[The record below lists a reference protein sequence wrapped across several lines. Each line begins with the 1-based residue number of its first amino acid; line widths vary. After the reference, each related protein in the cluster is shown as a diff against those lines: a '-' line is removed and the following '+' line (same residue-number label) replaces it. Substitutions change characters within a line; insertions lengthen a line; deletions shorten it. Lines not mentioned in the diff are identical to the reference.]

1 MIRLRFIQ
9 RYRLSYWCMKPLV
22 EAQVTIVPPL
32 RAAYTE
38 APNVSRPGCS
48 KTMSTSSP
56 PVSSRIVLPRRRHSL
71 GSWVCSSFQNL
82 QSSSERLMIS
92 SAPMARQM
100 DALSSLDTTQTGV
113 APPLTAYWVAK
124 PPRPP
129 EAPQIKTLSP
139 CFMPAPLRLT
149 SWRYA
154 VELTRPGEAA
164 SSQVRWRGLG
174 ISWLDLTIATSASPP
189 KFVSNPQIRCSGSS
203 IVSLWPS
210 GLSSSTERQCATPS
224 SPGDQRWTPGPILST
239 TPERS
244 EPTMWYGRSWRAESG
259 ESRP

>member
-1 MIRLRFIQ
+1 
-9 RYRLSYWCMKPLV
+9 MKPLV

-71 GSWVCSSFQNL
+71 GSWVFSSFQNC
-82 QSSSERLMIS
+82 QFSSERLMIS
-92 SAPMARQM
+92 SAPMARQI
-100 DALSSLDTTQTGV
+100 DAFSSLETTQTGV
-113 APPLTAYWVAK
+113 APPLMAYCVAK
-124 PPRPP
+124 PPSPP
-129 EAPQIKTLSP
+129 EAPQISTLSP

-154 VELTRPGEAA
+154 VELTRPGAAA
-164 SSQVRWRGLG
+164 SSQVRCRGLG
-174 ISWLDLTIATSASPP
+174 ISWLDLTSATSASPP
-189 KFVSNPQIRCSGSS
+189 KLVSKPQIRCSGSS
-203 IVSLWPS
+203 LVSLWPA
-210 GLSSSTERQCATPS
+210 GLSSSTERQCATTS
-224 SPGDQRWTPGPILST
+224 SPGDQRWTPAPVLST

-244 EPTMWYGRSWRAESG
+244 EPTMWYGRVWRGARE
-259 ESRP
+259 ERHALRPR